1 MLVCG
6 SGVCPSTV
14 STSSTLSSASK
25 NGIRSR
31 SSVSFGSSNHELTG
45 IYNEKLKVINNI
57 LFDDVIITILNYY
70 SPHTDMESC
79 ILGSLNQQ
87 LNIYVVTSS
96 VH

>member
-45 IYNEKLKVINNI
+45 IYNKKLKAINNI
-57 LFDDVIITILNYY
+57 LFHDVIITILNYY
-70 SPHTDMESC
+70 GPHDMQSG
-79 ILGSLNQQ
+79 IFSSLNQQ